1 MKMKNGFAFVFIF
14 SLEGAEHKKGRTL
27 MEYLPFL
34 TELSP
39 RKETGKERFPLKEK
53 GELYPNLKDARPTQ
67 IKARF
72 ETDLHLS

>member
-1 MKMKNGFAFVFIF
+1 
-14 SLEGAEHKKGRTL
+14 